1 MTTPAGMRAF
11 AYRYR
16 SLGFMVIYRWNL
28 GYMFSLPRPVFF
40 PRNLSYRYS
49 RFSLHIR
56 ISVSAFPP
64 TRCFS
69 DRVVYP
75 YFRFYW
81 IYRACVLRFPY
92 MRPPRLSCAR
102 RACNTGGVSQLAT
115 LLGFGPIYAPGR
127 QGRCWLISPLTS
139 RRRIQHTSA

>member
-1 MTTPAGMRAF
+1 MLIGIEVWALWLYIDGIWGICFRFPAQFFSR
-11 AYRYR
+11 
-16 SLGFMVIYRWNL
+16 VISAIDIRD
-28 GYMFSLPRPVFF
+28 F
-40 PRNLSYRYS
+40 PYILE
-49 RFSLHIR
+49 FPF
-56 ISVSAFPP
+56 SAFPP